1 MIGSFLTDIIIDYC
15 KEKEQKCSFSLSP
28 GGFDEPG
35 KDSPIVI
42 R

>member
-1 MIGSFLTDIIIDYC
+1 MIDDF
-15 KEKEQKCSFSLSP
+15 KEKEQNCSFSLPP